1 MRRKLLLFFLSISL
15 LTSHAQSI
23 LCFSAEDS
31 TSIKSFD
38 VYAASDDFTFSR
50 KKIEKENL
58 TTYVNSNICV
68 RAVGFKDTCF
78 VLQNSINRIFLN
90 LNAGT
95 LNTVEVAESFDI
107 YADFIKTLEEF
118 KKGIIN
124 QEEKILVYEMTLRL
138 DNEKINLHQSMEGT
152 VQIKHL
158 PTKKRQHF
166 LDCLFQDLTFTE
178 TSQNTT
184 NDPIIDSLSI
194 TNNLPSKITESFWID
209 NHNLKNLQ
217 KNYQTPKEN
226 VSIKRSSQANK
237 RMYTLKSSF
246 VWNEKTW
253 KRKAIQLQFD
263 ENNRLLELHSYDSM
277 YINPVRRDIVPR
289 NLVSSSI
296 IYTTS
301 GRHCPQKITIVEHLD
316 GDPNFV
322 VTLELTLV
330 DTISAFSFPERN
342 NFVIQP
348 PMSTKAWLR
357 HHGIEVRKG

>member
-1 MRRKLLLFFLSISL
+1 MRRKLLLFFLSISF
-15 LTSHAQSI
+15 LTSQAQTI

-38 VYAASDDFTFSR
+38 VFAASDDFTFSG

-78 VLQNSINRIFLN
+78 VLQNSINRLFLN

-194 TNNLPSKITESFWID
+194 TNNLLSKITESFWIY
-209 NHNLKNLQ
+209 NYNIKQLQNKYQKLKDY
-217 KNYQTPKEN
+217 YQ
-226 VSIKRSSQANK
+226 IKRTSNANK
-237 RMYTLKSSF
+237 RTYTSKGFYDLAKSRVARNTF
-246 VWNEKTW
+246 
-253 KRKAIQLQFD
+253 QLQFD
-263 ENNRLLELHSYDSM
+263 EKNRLLEFHSSDSM
-277 YINPVRRDIVPR
+277 HVNPVRRNLVPR

-296 IYTTS
+296 VYTTS
-301 GRHCPQKITIVEHLD
+301 GRHCPDKIIIVEHLD
-316 GDPNFV
+316 GDSNFV

-342 NFVIQP
+342 NFAIHP

-357 HHGIEVRKG
+357 HHGIAVRKG